1 MLWPFLG
8 GARTPGRASMGGHIW
23 EAGQLLEGRNPR
35 AAAYELYDLGQVIY
49 VHAEL
54 KNSNNIANY
63 LMGLLWRVNDYTG
76 TVV

>member
-1 MLWPFLG
+1 MHYP
-8 GARTPGRASMGGHIW
+8 ATY
-23 EAGQLLEGRNPR
+23 Q
-35 AAAYELYDLGQVIY
+35 LYDLGQVTY